1 MTAAEALASMRE
13 DIDALEAKNVVKPG
27 HIRRRR
33 AEVEAIAD
41 ELESMQK
48 AMFDLSE
55 ANDRLQRM
63 VDHEALQLGML
74 ANMLTIL
81 GIPWERR
88 LAAANEHEAEVMRRA
103 ARIACAHNPRNTPD
117 HNTPKW
123 TLLAAMRNA
132 ILAARIE
139 LQLATIT
146 PHIHGQLQA
155 EGRAA

>member
-1 MTAAEALASMRE
+1 MNAAQALHSIRQ
-13 DIDALEAKNVVKPG
+13 DIDELERKNVVKPG

-33 AEVEAIAD
+33 AEADAIAD
-41 ELESMQK
+41 ELR
-48 AMFDLSE
+48 DLHAQLLQAANKQQALERELE
-55 ANDRLQRM
+55 AEGLR
-63 VDHEALQLGML
+63 LGML

-88 LAAANEHEAEVMRRA
+88 LASCTEHEAEVMRRA
-103 ARIACAHNPRNTPD
+103 ARIASEHNRNAAD

-123 TLLAAMRNA
+123 ALQAALRNA
-132 ILAARIE
+132 ILAARME

-146 PHIHGQLQA
+146 PHIHGQEEA